1 MYISMILEE
10 QEKPL
15 WVHISKA
22 ALTGANLE
30 KEGHKF
36 RLGTTMS
43 ELPSNDASFLETN
56 MVI

>member
-1 MYISMILEE
+1 MYISLHLEK

-22 ALTGANLE
+22 AQAANSFE

-43 ELPSNDASFLETN
+43 ELPADATFLDSN